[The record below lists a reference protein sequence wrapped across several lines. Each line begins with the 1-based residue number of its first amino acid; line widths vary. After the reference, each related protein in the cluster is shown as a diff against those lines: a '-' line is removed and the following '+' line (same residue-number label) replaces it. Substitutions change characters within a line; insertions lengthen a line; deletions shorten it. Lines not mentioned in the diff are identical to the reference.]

1 MTRIA
6 YPPVVAVWLIT
17 TASAVALQPGGALTP
32 AEGARLE
39 QRLAAIVERGRHRS
53 DTRDLVQLPE
63 REVNA
68 YLEFHAELP
77 PGLMQ
82 PRVTLEAGG
91 RIAARARVDLRAVVD
106 SVPGALRRMRGTL
119 PVSIT
124 ARLEA
129 TDGIGRITIESM
141 TVAGLSLPPAAVG
154 QLLDAFVARVRGSEW
169 LDFDEPFMLPH
180 RIRHI
185 AVDAGEMVIVQ

>member
-6 YPPVVAVWLIT
+6 YPLAVAVWLIT
-17 TASAVALQPGGALTP
+17 TASAGALRPGGALTP

-39 QRLAAIVERGRHRS
+39 QRLAAIVERGRNPS
-53 DTRDLVQLPE
+53 DTRDAVLLPE

-68 YLEFHAELP
+68 YLEFQAQLP

-82 PRVTLEAGG
+82 PRVTLEGGG
-91 RIAARARVDLRAVVD
+91 RIAAGARVDLQAAVD
-106 SVPGALRRMRGTL
+106 SVPGALRRMRDTL
-119 PVSIT
+119 PVAIT

-141 TVAGLSLPPAAVG
+141 TVVGLLLPPAVVG

-169 LDFDEPFMLPH
+169 LDFYEPFMLPH
-180 RIRHI
+180 RIRQI